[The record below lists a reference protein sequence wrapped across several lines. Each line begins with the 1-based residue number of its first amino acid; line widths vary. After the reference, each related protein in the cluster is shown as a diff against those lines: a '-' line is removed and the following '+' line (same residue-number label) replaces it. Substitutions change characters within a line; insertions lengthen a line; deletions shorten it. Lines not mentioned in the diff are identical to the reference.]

1 MGNKLSKYQINI
13 EKIFKESSE
22 LFSTIY
28 CDQNI
33 RSKIEEAA
41 ENISRAL
48 NNGKK
53 VLFFGNGGSAADAQ
67 HMAGEFVSKF
77 MFDRNALPGISLTTD
92 SSIITAVGNDYGF
105 EYIFSR
111 QIEAIAGEGDIVFA
125 YSTSGKS
132 VNVLNAL
139 ETAEKKGLYTIGL
152 TGLEGDKMKVYCRN
166 LIKIPSKTVP
176 RIQEGHL
183 LVGHAISELV
193 EIKLFK

>member
-1 MGNKLSKYQINI
+1 MVNKLSNYQINI

-22 LFSTIY
+22 LFGSIY
-28 CDQNI
+28 CDENI
-33 RSKIEEAA
+33 RNKIEEAA
-41 ENISRAL
+41 EIICDAL
-48 NNGKK
+48 NDGKK

-77 MFDRNALPGISLTTD
+77 MFDRDSLPGIALTTD
-92 SSIITAVGNDYGF
+92 SSIITAVANDYGF

-111 QIEAIAGEGDIVFA
+111 QVEAIANEGDIIFA

-132 VNVLNAL
+132 KNILKAL
-139 ETAEKKGLYTIGL
+139 ETAERKGLYTIGL
-152 TGLEGDKMKVYCRN
+152 TGIEGDKMKTNCRN

-193 EIKLFK
+193 ELKLFK

>member
-22 LFSTIY
+22 LFSSIY

-33 RSKIEEAA
+33 RNKIEEAA

-77 MFDRNALPGISLTTD
+77 MFDRDALPGIALTTD

-111 QIEAIAGEGDIVFA
+111 QLEAIAREGDIVFA

-132 VNVLNAL
+132 KNVLNAL
-139 ETAEKKGLYTIGL
+139 EIAEIKGLYTIGL
-152 TGLEGDKMKVYCRN
+152 TGVEGDKMKPYCRN

>member
-1 MGNKLSKYQINI
+1 MGNKLSKNKINI
-13 EKIFKESSE
+13 EKIFKENYE
-22 LFSTIY
+22 LFSSIY
-28 CDQNI
+28 RDENI
-33 RSKIEEAA
+33 KNKIEEAA
-41 ENISRAL
+41 EIICSAL
-48 NNGKK
+48 YDGKK

-77 MFDRNALPGISLTTD
+77 MFDRDSLPGIALTTD
-92 SSIITAVGNDYGF
+92 SSIITAVANDYGF

-111 QIEAIAGEGDIVFA
+111 QIESIAREGDVVFA

-132 VNVLNAL
+132 KNVLNAL
-139 ETAEKKGLYTIGL
+139 ETAERKGIHTIGL
-152 TGLEGDKMKVYCRN
+152 TGIEGEDMNKYCKI

-193 EIKLFK
+193 ELKIFK